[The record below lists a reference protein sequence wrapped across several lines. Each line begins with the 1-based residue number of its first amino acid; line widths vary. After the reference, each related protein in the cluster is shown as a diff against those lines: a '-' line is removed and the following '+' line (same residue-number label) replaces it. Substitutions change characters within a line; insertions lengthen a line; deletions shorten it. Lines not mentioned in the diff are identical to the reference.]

1 MTDDDKT
8 YTKLKTELKRGTGTR
23 DQDKTVVTTRHP
35 DPTMAAEN
43 HRKAVQHMIDLTDF
57 ARSVDPDPDA
67 DTPVVTPAETPVGS
81 DDEQALSE
89 PDADTD
95 DELGAFDPSNGG
107 DNA

>member
-1 MTDDDKT
+1 MNDDDKT

-35 DPTMAAEN
+35 DPETAAEN
-43 HRKAVQHMIDLTDF
+43 HRRAVQHMIDLSDF

-67 DTPVVTPAETPVGS
+67 DTPVVRPADTPVDT

-89 PDADTD
+89 PDTEPD
-95 DELGAFDPSNGG
+95 GG
-107 DNA
+107 DE